1 MKKLWAEFKGFMNQG
16 DFVTIAVGL
25 ITEAQQAEDIL
36 QEQSADL
43 IALARGLMYHAD
55 WPVHAAKALGVSDYL
70 DLLPPA
76 YAFRLRRR
84 EDVSKLAI
92 NQPGAVASD
101 AAKLIEST

>member
-1 MKKLWAEFKGFMNQG
+1 
-16 DFVTIAVGL
+16 
-25 ITEAQQAEDIL
+25 
-36 QEQSADL
+36 
-43 IALARGLMYHAD
+43 
-55 WPVHAAKALGVSDYL
+55 VSDYL
-70 DLLPPA
+70 ELLPPA